1 MDYHE
6 FIEKSGWEV
15 SREDYEQIIKPL
27 YLKGPSDI
35 VGIEVTLFCQWL
47 KDNNFTLEQL
57 RQIAAIAEAY
67 DGAVSK
73 VSGLQQKV
81 RDLEAEVTVLGL
93 HEQKLQ
99 ERLDAVI
106 EVIGDETLVNRMVD
120 DIETEDIIDAWIRTK
135 NMKQNGRQVG
145 Q

>member
-1 MDYHE
+1 MFSAETGNEGSMTMEQSE
-6 FIEKSGWEV
+6 FMAKLGLPCDDSPEV
-15 SREDYEQIIKPL
+15 NQRLIIDTLAHLHDKIAKQHSIIKEL
-27 YLKGPSDI
+27 NGKIYELKG
-35 VGIEVTLFCQWL
+35 
-47 KDNNFTLEQL
+47 
-57 RQIAAIAEAY
+57 
-67 DGAVSK
+67 
-73 VSGLQQKV
+73 
-81 RDLEAEVTVLGL
+81 EVTVLGL

-106 EVIGDETLVNRMVD
+106 EVVGDEHLVERMTD